1 MPEPVN
7 AGRLL
12 VTAAASGRTLLEFL
26 AEELGLSKRQAKAA
40 LDRRDVFV
48 NGRRVWMARHQLHAG
63 DRVDIAAP
71 APGPVA
77 REAPGSGHRILFRD
91 EHLIVADKPAGILA
105 CGPGSLELE
114 LQSDLHLPG
123 LSAVHRLDRDTTG
136 CLMFA
141 ISGKALDEM
150 VLLFRHRRVDKR
162 YHVLVEGMV
171 REKFRTIDQPIAGE
185 HSVTHLELLS
195 GNRRASH
202 LLVRI
207 ETGRTHQIRR
217 HLIAIGYRVLGDRT
231 YGAGR
236 EVGADYRGVP
246 RQMLH
251 AASLRFVHPLS
262 GREVRVT
269 APLPADFTKCMTHY
283 GLK

>member
-1 MPEPVN
+1 MPEPVK

-12 VTAAASGRTLLEFL
+12 VAAAAQGRTLLEFL

-48 NGRRVWMARHQLHAG
+48 NGRRVWMARHQLRGG
-63 DRVDIAAP
+63 DCVDVVSAP
-71 APGPVA
+71 AAAG
-77 REAPGSGHRILFRD
+77 REPDRHQILFRD
-91 EHLIVADKPAGILA
+91 EHYLAANKPAGIIA
-105 CGPGSLELE
+105 CGPDSLELQ
-114 LQSDLHLPG
+114 LRSSLGLPG

-141 ISGKALDEM
+141 LSGKALDEM
-150 VLLFRHRRVDKR
+150 IELFRHRRVDKR

-171 REKFRTIDQPIAGE
+171 REKHRTIDQPIAGE
-185 HSVTHLELLS
+185 RSVTHVELIS
-195 GNRRASH
+195 ANRRASH

-236 EVGADYRGVP
+236 EVEADYRSVP

-251 AASLRFVHPLS
+251 AASLRFIHPFT
-262 GREVRVT
+262 GREMRIA
-269 APLPADFTKCMTHY
+269 APLPADFTKSMAHF